1 MLAARRQEP
10 MEKLAADLRRKY
22 GVDVLVEAID
32 LASPGAAARLKSSL
46 DAKSISIDI
55 LVNNAGYGLH
65 GEFLET
71 PIERTV
77 DMIQLNITA
86 LTELSYLFGRDMA
99 ARRSGHI
106 LLVASLL
113 AFQPVPSYAAYAATK
128 SYVLALG
135 EALHDEL
142 RSQGV
147 VVTSLCPGHTET
159 GFDAAAGATASPMLR
174 LLTMKP
180 RPVAESGVRA
190 LSGERRCDRGSDEQ
204 HRRVFKPAD
213 AAVDAE
219 SVNEKNYGGL
229 SRVARSNAVALH
241 PFGRQAGLASAL
253 LGFLQMGC
261 AAIGASFASV
271 LPFPPSVS
279 LAVVLTTASALPSG
293 LSSDRAAPAPS
304 GAGRFGSVPEST
316 GG

>member
-1 MLAARRQEP
+1 M
-10 MEKLAADLRRKY
+10 
-22 GVDVLVEAID
+22 
-32 LASPGAAARLKSSL
+32 
-46 DAKSISIDI
+46 SIDI

-113 AFQPVPSYAAYAATK
+113 AFQPVPTYAAYAATK

-147 VVTSLCPGHTET
+147 VVTSLCP
-159 GFDAAAGATASPMLR
+159 
-174 LLTMKP
+174 
-180 RPVAESGVRA
+180 
-190 LSGERRCDRGSDEQ
+190 
-204 HRRVFKPAD
+204 
-213 AAVDAE
+213 
-219 SVNEKNYGGL
+219 
-229 SRVARSNAVALH
+229 
-241 PFGRQAGLASAL
+241 
-253 LGFLQMGC
+253 
-261 AAIGASFASV
+261 
-271 LPFPPSVS
+271 
-279 LAVVLTTASALPSG
+279 
-293 LSSDRAAPAPS
+293 
-304 GAGRFGSVPEST
+304 
-316 GG
+316 